1 MVDVI
6 ASYVNV
12 VPDLK
17 LFSRN
22 IQPLLLGLYGVGQL
36 RRLGRVGRMWGVLA
50 LFDGIHCRLDC
61 QFLILSINFSP
72 TDHLDY
78 LLAYFVVLKG
88 RRTPRNKAG
97 SLRY

>member
-12 VPDLK
+12 IRDLK

-36 RRLGRVGRMWGVLA
+36 RRWGRVGRMKGVLA
-50 LFDGIHCRLDC
+50 LFGGVHCRLDC
-61 QFLILSINFSP
+61 
-72 TDHLDY
+72 
-78 LLAYFVVLKG
+78 
-88 RRTPRNKAG
+88 
-97 SLRY
+97 